1 MFKAKESP
9 SVKRL
14 YYCICK

>member
-9 SVKRL
+9 SVQCL